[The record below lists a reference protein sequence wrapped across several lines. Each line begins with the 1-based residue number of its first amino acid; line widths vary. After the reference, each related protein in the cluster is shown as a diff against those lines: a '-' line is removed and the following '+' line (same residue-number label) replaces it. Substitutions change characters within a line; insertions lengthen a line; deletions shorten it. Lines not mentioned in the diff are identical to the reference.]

1 MIIKVL
7 RMEESFYA
15 MTYYVESILG
25 KKYTSNYQSTI
36 EEVFN
41 DIDHKTPLIFIL
53 NKGVD
58 PLSSLMRFVN

>member
-25 KKYTSNYQSTI
+25 KKYTSKYQPTI

-53 NKGVD
+53 N
-58 PLSSLMRFVN
+58 